1 MESSLTSYSKLACAA
16 TLSLLLCAC
25 TSLQQANHS
34 SAADATQAGNN
45 LTASD
50 DAKVFAPNQEIT
62 TKSSI
67 EKNHLAVSYNL
78 QVIPGKQEQLIRL
91 SLIFRN
97 HQKAYRHIW
106 PHVTLHDAQGQAIK
120 HYSMQQFIKMSAR
133 TQWAD
138 MYWLKRSYRIPP
150 DGIAIGELV
159 YHCKQINFPMKL
171 EVKIGKESFS
181 FTAEQQ

>member
-1 MESSLTSYSKLACAA
+1 MESTLTSCSKLACATA
-16 TLSLLLCAC
+16 LSLLLCAC
-25 TSLQQANHS
+25 ASLQQAGRP
-34 SAADATQAGNN
+34 SAADTTRAGSN
-45 LTASD
+45 LAASD
-50 DAKVFAPNQEIT
+50 DAKVFAPNQEIA

-78 QVIPGKQEQLIRL
+78 QVIPGKQEQLIRI

-106 PHVTLHDAQGQAIK
+106 PHITLHDARGQAIK
-120 HYSMQQFIKMSAR
+120 HYSMQQFVKMSAR
-133 TQWAD
+133 SQWAN

-159 YHCKQINFPMKL
+159 YHCQQINFPMKL
-171 EVKIGKESFS
+171 EVRIGKESFS